1 MPKNRSVKKNVQRRG
16 SKHAT
21 RKASSLKSGIL
32 RRDTRQDD
40 QERKSRAQFCEVFS
54 DWIPADISPDKGEDL
69 LVRIYEDRRWTAL
82 TFFAQLKSTQHLDR
96 ETQTED
102 AISLSLDTKDFPH
115 WIDAN
120 PPVIVVFWDV
130 NKRTGVWQDFPRIM
144 SEVSASTP
152 GWRKQKTVTAHIP
165 KKNTTDEKGRRLLR
179 QRIATLTYP
188 VISKGRTMEVKFST
202 QFPPTD
208 DGRAQHLGLV
218 RALEDGLPLVI
229 PPENVTAL
237 SFPDW
242 HERAFGKVT
251 GKVQLEISPAKREKE
266 PELAFTFVG
275 RTADR
280 VVEAPLVLRRTGGG
294 TVRSFWDNSHRDDA
308 LVVKL
313 TVENRTG
320 GRKSPRAKD
329 LRLSAEVGAA
339 FPRKSVESNLAL
351 VRLMTCIAQ
360 GGKVELTADGLA
372 DPLAKVEIRSTFPLE
387 LLHGWEGF
395 LKKLSVVQQV
405 VRRYGTFDL
414 SGGFTRDDMITTERM
429 HQLLILNSWER
440 TFSMTTTLVAPIQV
454 PPDASTDGPLTL
466 KGDLMGQFDLLG
478 VKVPLG
484 RFEAELLDVEAGREA
499 LKRSLGTTEFAIPDA
514 HWRFRLLYDPST
526 PPPDLKVQEGLPLL
540 SYSSAD
546 DGAEDDAEEG
556 GA

>member
-266 PELAFTFVG
+266 PELALLSS
-275 RTADR
+275 A
-280 VVEAPLVLRRTGGG
+280 AQPTGSS
-294 TVRSFWDNSHRDDA
+294 R
-308 LVVKL
+308 
-313 TVENRTG
+313 
-320 GRKSPRAKD
+320 
-329 LRLSAEVGAA
+329 RLSCSAEQEAA
-339 FPRKSVESNLAL
+339 LFDRSGTTPTVMT
-351 VRLMTCIAQ
+351 RLWSSSQWRI
-360 GGKVELTADGLA
+360 
-372 DPLAKVEIRSTFPLE
+372 
-387 LLHGWEGF
+387 
-395 LKKLSVVQQV
+395 
-405 VRRYGTFDL
+405 
-414 SGGFTRDDMITTERM
+414 ER
-429 HQLLILNSWER
+429 
-440 TFSMTTTLVAPIQV
+440 
-454 PPDASTDGPLTL
+454 G
-466 KGDLMGQFDLLG
+466 
-478 VKVPLG
+478 
-484 RFEAELLDVEAGREA
+484 AGRA
-499 LKRSLGTTEFAIPDA
+499 RARRISGCRPRSVQRSPGSQLSRT
-514 HWRFRLLYDPST
+514 WPSC
-526 PPPDLKVQEGLPLL
+526 G
-540 SYSSAD
+540 S
-546 DGAEDDAEEG
+546 
-556 GA
+556 